1 MENTELSLARLR
13 EGGQRGAIPLHLT
26 LASDPMKTN
35 PAITEIPVPTRPAH
49 TPGPWEVGGKVGLYC
64 DDVQITSNKEP
75 VAIAVT
81 RRSYDILSRARR
93 SPAELAANAR
103 LIASAPELLEA
114 LERISTAYDETLR
127 HPIAAPLLQ
136 AIYAARAAIAKARG

>member
-1 MENTELSLARLR
+1 
-13 EGGQRGAIPLHLT
+13 
-26 LASDPMKTN
+26 MKT
-35 PAITEIPVPTRPAH
+35 ITEVTATPSSAH
-49 TPGPWEVGGKVGLYC
+49 TPGPWKVRVSHNGALRGYSIEHE
-64 DDVQITSNKEP
+64 DETLRSI
-75 VAIAVT
+75 VA
-81 RRSYDILSRARR
+81 RNWEH
-93 SPAELAANAR
+93 ELCEEHGNSLPNAR

>member
-1 MENTELSLARLR
+1 
-13 EGGQRGAIPLHLT
+13 
-26 LASDPMKTN
+26 MKT
-35 PAITEIPVPTRPAH
+35 ITEVPATPRPAH
-49 TPGPWEVGGKVGLYC
+49 TPGPWKVRVSHNGALRGYSIEHE
-64 DDVQITSNKEP
+64 DETLRSI
-75 VAIAVT
+75 VA
-81 RRSYDILSRARR
+81 RNWEH
-93 SPAELAANAR
+93 ELCEEHGNSLPNAR